1 MKKQDISQSLD
12 DPPIALIFNGHQ
24 FISFIVGAMLGV
36 IFNHTVIF
44 ALIGLFAG
52 RFYTRYA
59 DKRADGFLRHLMYF
73 HGVPTITSRRVPNGL
88 DRVFRP

>member
-1 MKKQDISQSLD
+1 MKKQDITQTLD

-24 FISFIVGAMLGV
+24 FIAFIIGAMLGV
-36 IFNHTVIF
+36 VVNHPIILAV
-44 ALIGLFAG
+44 AGLFLG

-73 HGVPTITSRRVPNGL
+73 HGVPTMTSRRVPNGF
-88 DRVFRP
+88 DRSFRP